1 MVSLPDRNLS
11 RAVLIGTSKF
21 DRLQDLP
28 AVRNNLS
35 DLRAAL
41 TDPDHGI
48 LAPENCEVVV
58 NPDSPAT
65 FMNRLQ
71 QTVNR
76 TNDFLLVYYAGHGV
90 RHDTRDEL
98 FLTLPGTDTD
108 ALYGTAVEFRWVRE
122 VLEHSP
128 ARAGLLVLDCCYS
141 GMALGTMSAPDT
153 REIEVR
159 GSAVLAS
166 SPKNRKSHSPEG
178 HRHTAFTGKVIDLLQ
193 SGSPVAGEPLTVS
206 TLYKRVSVA
215 LVNEQ
220 FPKPTLRAIDTSGDL
235 LVRRFEIPHRPMAA
249 PVARPPV
256 SQPPPAARQ
265 VDPPTVHN
273 IPPISRPEPAIPP
286 AAAPRPA
293 TVGMVILLGVLWA
306 WVGVFLCIGLSGLI
320 GVAFG
325 DPRAGT
331 TSDGTYVGIGFG
343 LLPIGGVPLLAL
355 RRRWRDRIR
364 ARGCRC
370 WRGRWRGGLSPPS
383 GRLSFGCLI
392 MIGFLSPTRRSS
404 TAGSVVMGRASIVTS
419 MAHLT
424 IAFGY
429 PLIRWWQAQQ
439 KSRH

>member
-306 WVGVFLCIGLSGLI
+306 WVALFLSMGLGGLL

-325 DPRAGT
+325 DPVPGT

-343 LLPIGGVPLLAL
+343 LLLIGGVPLLGL
-355 RRRWRDRIR
+355 RWRWQDRIR
-364 ARGCRC
+364 ARGLPLLARSVA
-370 WRGRWRGGLSPPS
+370 GRVIASVGTML
-383 GRLSFGCLI
+383 FGFLI
-392 MIGFLSPTRRSS
+392 MIGFLSPPTAS
-404 TAGSVVMGRASIVTS
+404 TAGSLVMARASIVTS
-419 MAHLT
+419 MAALT